1 MIWLFVILGLCG
13 MASALYGLGCS
24 ASARRGLLCQIASVG
39 LFVVAWVLGHE
50 QAGGW
55 VVLIL
60 ALLATITGSLLRRR
74 GGKPEMDA
82 SATLLH
88 SRECA
93 IDEAVKIEN
102 AEKRTVAEAD
112 ELSRGEPMVDSNTSV
127 GSPTAIAP
135 SSLVSWVLLSKSW
148 QFVPDVFLASLRR
161 AGERSA
167 RLDGPITSGAA
178 RFAIG
183 RILLEVEC
191 FGGAA
196 PAGEVTDAVLQSWD
210 WPEAA
215 STVRT
220 HAARVRFT
228 TRVARYAMQG
238 ENSRPAILRLHVLAH
253 RALAE
258 FAPACANWWPGAAR
272 LLSPDMQPRDADD
285 ERPILLAAATAVS
298 FRTLPLDGDLTG
310 HFVCDSMGLDTL
322 GLLDVQVSV
331 EGEPDE
337 SVSRALYAL
346 AARQLEMNEVPEEGM
361 PWPSDGSPRWRLRR
375 GPARFGR
382 PREVLLLVPL
392 DEEEESA
399 GAVPEASPTT

>member
-13 MASALYGLGCS
+13 MASALYGLGRAS
-24 ASARRGLLCQIASVG
+24 SARRGLYWQIASVG

-50 QAGGW
+50 QGGGW

-74 GGKPEMDA
+74 GDESYVA
-82 SATLLH
+82 AQATPRH
-88 SRECA
+88 TSERS
-93 IDEAVKIEN
+93 IGEAVTDEN
-102 AEKRTVAEAD
+102 AEKRADAD
-112 ELSRGEPMVDSNTSV
+112 ELSRGESSVDSMVSEY
-127 GSPTAIAP
+127 SPFAVAP
-135 SSLVSWVLLSKSW
+135 PLLVSWVLLSKTW

-183 RILLEVEC
+183 RLLLEVEY
-191 FGGAA
+191 FSGAA
-196 PAGEVTDAVLQSWD
+196 PAKEIAEAISQSWD

-228 TRVARYAMQG
+228 TRVERYAMQG
-238 ENSRPAILRLHVLAH
+238 ENSRPAILRLHGLAH

-272 LLSPDMQPRDADD
+272 LLSPDTQPRDAGD

-322 GLLDVQVSV
+322 GLLDIQVSV

-346 AARQLEMNEVPEEGM
+346 AARQVERNEVPEEGM

-375 GPARFGR
+375 GPACFGR

>member
-1 MIWLFVILGLCG
+1 MIWLFIILGLCG
-13 MASALYGLGCS
+13 MASALYALGCTS
-24 ASARRGLLCQIASVG
+24 SARRGLFWQIASVG
-39 LFVVAWVLGHE
+39 LFVLAWVLGHE
-50 QAGGW
+50 RAGGW
-55 VVLIL
+55 VVLML

-74 GGKPEMDA
+74 GGRPNEDA
-82 SATLLH
+82 SATYLH
-88 SRECA
+88 TREYVLG
-93 IDEAVKIEN
+93 EAVTDEN
-102 AEKRTVAEAD
+102 AEERADAD
-112 ELSRGEPMVDSNTSV
+112 ELSRGELMVDSNTSV

-135 SSLVSWVLLSKSW
+135 PSLVSWVLLSKSW

-167 RLDGPITSGAA
+167 RLDGPITGGAA
-178 RFAIG
+178 RYAIG
-183 RILLEVEC
+183 RLRLEVEY

-228 TRVARYAMQG
+228 THVARYAMQG